1 MTGLPF
7 DWTRDRAMSL
17 KALLDARNLTDEH
30 AEELKQRL
38 AALVAEYLPDQ
49 TGTVKVSIAEEGS
62 RQRTPVGDKS
72 VLGDPLFTVE
82 AARGAG
88 VLR

>member
-1 MTGLPF
+1 MKLPF

-17 KALLDARNLTDEH
+17 KATLDARGITDEQ

-49 TGTVKVSIAEEGS
+49 EGTVKVSIAEEGS
-62 RQRTPVGDKS
+62 RRWEPIGDKS
-72 VLGDPLFTVE
+72 VLGDPLFAIDRTTGEV
-82 AARGAG
+82 R
-88 VLR
+88 